1 MLFSFP
7 TIVRTCLTVEA
18 QTTGSADH
26 TAIMNA
32 VDTYLHVTRISTPD
46 RFIMEREYSYNSNYH
61 LNTAGQTIRTERLAA
76 DIAAY
81 FNK

>member
-1 MLFSFP
+1 
-7 TIVRTCLTVEA
+7 
-18 QTTGSADH
+18 
-26 TAIMNA
+26 MNA

-46 RFIMEREYSYNSNYH
+46 TYIMDRQYSYNSNYH
-61 LNTAGQTIRTERLAA
+61 LNTAGQTIRTQRLAA